1 MVGEDLLLPQVLRW
15 KFFGVPKKGLNNSK
29 FRITFYLLP
38 VMNTSINLLKISQL
52 VTQLDLNWKLTLV
65 VGLILQMMNSAENTS
80 LIFEQINNL
89 TRIIAMY

>member
-1 MVGEDLLLPQVLRW
+1 
-15 KFFGVPKKGLNNSK
+15 
-29 FRITFYLLP
+29 
-38 VMNTSINLLKISQL
+38 MNTSLNLLKISQL

-65 VGLILQMMNSAENTS
+65 VGLILQMTNSAENTS